1 MTPPSFIDTH
11 CHLEESDFR
20 TPAGEDERP
29 QVMARAAAAGVSR
42 LIVIGS
48 GKGAAEVD
56 GAVALSRAHGHI
68 WASIGVHPHDAK
80 AIAGVPADAP
90 ETGTETETRAATG
103 PIGEALWQHIEAIAR
118 SEPRVVAIGETGL
131 DYHYDLSPRPL
142 QAALMRRFVDLA
154 VALGKPVSLHIRDG
168 KEPHE
173 AHREAQQIV
182 RDAGCARGVVHCFTG
197 DAEDAAAW
205 LALGFHISLSG
216 IVTFKSAAA
225 IQEAARLVPAGR
237 LLLETDC
244 PFLAPIPLRGKRN
257 EPAYLVHTAERV
269 AQLRGV
275 PIAQLAAETTAAAE
289 ALFKIA
295 PVQ

>member
-20 TPAGEDERP
+20 TPTGEDDRP
-29 QVMARAAAAGVSR
+29 QVMARAAAAGVDR

-56 GAVALSRAHGHI
+56 GAVALSRTHGHI

-80 AIAGVPADAP
+80 VIAGPPTDP
-90 ETGTETETRAATG
+90 ATG
-103 PIGEALWQHIEAIAR
+103 PLGPTGEALWQHIEGLAR

-142 QAALMRRFVDLA
+142 QAALMRRFVELA

-173 AHREAQQIV
+173 AHREALQIV
-182 RDAGCARGVVHCFTG
+182 KDAGCARGVVHCFTG

-216 IVTFKSAAA
+216 IVTFKSATA

-257 EPAYLVHTAERV
+257 EPAYLVHTADRV

-289 ALFKIA
+289 ALFKLA
-295 PVQ
+295 PAH